1 MHILLTNDDGIEAAG
16 LKALTARVRA
26 LGRVT
31 VAAPDRE
38 RSGVGHAITL
48 DGRLGCRRLADDG
61 AVVRYA
67 VAGTPADCVKLAV
80 SALVERPIDLVL
92 SGVNA
97 GGNAGV
103 SALYS
108 GTVAGAIE
116 AAMVGLPA
124 VAISLADTG
133 DRANRAA
140 LDRAADIAV
149 GLIEHLLRAGAVGA
163 APLNINVPP
172 LRDTWPIGWRVTRQ
186 SLAPY
191 RDAFTEADEA
201 DAFCLETGETRHET
215 DPDTDLYQLLRG
227 YVTVTP
233 LGFDLTD
240 RRVLADLRRAADVAR
255 EEA

>member
-1 MHILLTNDDGIEAAG
+1 VHILLTNDDGIEAAG
-16 LKALTARVRA
+16 LKALTVRVRA

-31 VAAPDRE
+31 VVAPDRE

-48 DGRLGCRRLADDG
+48 GGRLGCRRPADDG
-61 AVVRYA
+61 AVIRYA
-67 VAGTPADCVKLAV
+67 VAGTPADCIKLAV

-97 GGNAGV
+97 GANVGV

-108 GTVAGAIE
+108 GTVAAVIE

-124 VAISLADTG
+124 AAISLAGTG
-133 DRANRAA
+133 ERQTRAG

-172 LRDTWPIGWRVTRQ
+172 FRDTWPIGWRVTRQ

-191 RDAFTEADEA
+191 KDEFTEADEA
-201 DAFCLETGETRHET
+201 DAFCLATGESRCET
-215 DPDTDLYQLLRG
+215 DPDTDLCQLLRG

-240 RRVLADLRRAADVAR
+240 RQALADLRRAADAAK